1 MSIPMS
7 QIIGSIPSVLG
18 TGGNP
23 LSPNSVFLTTD
34 PSIPI
39 NMAQG
44 FTGDELVEDW
54 FGPEA
59 PETLLAQDYFAGFI
73 GAASLPSV
81 LYFWQYNQNAV
92 AAYLRSASLSGV
104 SLTAL
109 QGFSGDLLVT
119 VDGRALTSAAIN
131 LASATSY
138 ANAATLIQTGLQNT
152 GNVWTGT
159 VTTTNASETVTVDST
174 TTGILHIGDVL
185 VGTDIPVAA
194 TITAFGTYT
203 PTAGTGTVTIS
214 APTTGAVGPEAATV
228 TYLPTVAYDALRQ
241 SFLITSPTTG
251 VTSSVGYASGSLAA
265 DILLTQVTG
274 AVLSAGAAAAT
285 PTSSLN
291 SLIQATQNFVT
302 FMTVFDLTDD
312 IATALE
318 FAEWV
323 STVTTA
329 GKNRFMFVEWDSNAA
344 EAAGPAADS
353 FGAQLVV
360 AAYDGTM
367 PWYDLTEGA
376 KAAFTC
382 GAFACLD
389 TTQTNGRIAMAF
401 KGQAGL
407 VPDVTDSDTAA
418 NLAGVPYGS
427 GGNGYNFYGDFATSA
442 QQFQWAIPGSMPGQW
457 KWADAYFNQI
467 LMNADFQLAL
477 ATLASNVPSIPYNT
491 VGYTLVRGALT
502 PVIQKY
508 LNWGAI
514 QSNVPLSAGQIQEV
528 NTAAGTNIGGV
539 LSTVGYY
546 LQILPATA
554 QVRGIRGSPPMKF
567 WYTDGGSI
575 QSLMLASIDVQ

>member
-7 QIIGSIPSVLG
+7 QIIGSVPSVLG

-23 LSPNSVFLTTD
+23 LSPNGVFLTTD
-34 PSIPI
+34 PSIPV

-44 FTGDELVEDW
+44 FTDDELVEDW
-54 FGPEA
+54 FGPNA

-73 GAASLPSV
+73 GATSLPSV

-92 AAYLRSASLSGV
+92 AAYLRSASLSNV
-104 SLTAL
+104 SLTSL
-109 QGFSGDLLVT
+109 QAFSGDLIVS
-119 VDGRALTSAAIN
+119 VDGRTLTSAAIN

-138 ANAATLIQTGLQNT
+138 ANAATLIQTGLQT
-152 GNVWTGT
+152 VGNSWTGT
-159 VTTTNASETVTVDST
+159 LSVATSETVTIDST
-174 TTGILHIGDVL
+174 TTGILHVGDVL
-185 VGTDIPVAA
+185 VGTDIPVNA

-203 PTAGTGTVTIS
+203 TTAGTGTVTIS
-214 APTTGAVGPEAATV
+214 AAATGTAGPEAGTV
-228 TYLPTVAYDALRQ
+228 TYLPTVTYDALRQ
-241 SFLITSPTTG
+241 AFLITSPTTG
-251 VTSSVGYASGSLAA
+251 ATSSVGYASGTLSA
-265 DILLTQVTG
+265 DLLLTQVTG
-274 AVLSAGAAAAT
+274 AALSDGAAAAT
-285 PTSSLN
+285 PSSSMN

-312 IATALE
+312 VTTALG

-329 GKNRFMFVEWDSNAA
+329 GSQRFMFVEWDSNAA
-344 EAAGPAADS
+344 EAAGPAAES
-353 FGAQLVV
+353 FGAQLV
-360 AAYDGTM
+360 AAEFNGTM

-389 TTQTNGRIAMAF
+389 TTQANGRITMCF

-442 QQFQWAIPGSMPGQW
+442 QQFQWAIPGSMPGVW

-491 VGYTLVRGALT
+491 AGYTLVRGALA
-502 PVIQKY
+502 PVITKY

-514 QSNVPLSAGQIQEV
+514 QPNVPLSASQIQQV
-528 NTAAGTNIGGV
+528 NTAAGANIGGT

-546 LQILPATA
+546 LQILPASA
-554 QVRGIRGSPPMKF
+554 QVRGVRGSPPMKF

-575 QSLMLASIDVQ
+575 QSLLLASIDVQ

>member
-7 QIIGSIPSVLG
+7 QIIGSVPSVLG

-23 LSPNSVFLTTD
+23 LSPNGVFLTTD

-44 FTGDELVEDW
+44 FTDASLVSDW
-54 FGPEA
+54 FGPQA
-59 PETLLAQDYFAGFI
+59 PETLLAEDYFAGFI
-73 GAASLPSV
+73 GATALPSV

-92 AAYLRSASLSGV
+92 AAYLRSASLSNV
-104 SLTAL
+104 SLVDL
-109 QGFSGDLLVT
+109 QGFSGDLLIS

-138 ANAATLIQTGLQNT
+138 ANAATLMQTGLQTT

-159 VTTTNASETVTVDST
+159 VTTTNASETVTIDST
-174 TTGILHIGDVL
+174 TTGLLHIGDVL

-214 APTTGAVGPEAATV
+214 APTTGAAGPEAATV
-228 TYLPTVAYDALRQ
+228 TYLPTVSYDALREA
-241 SFLITSPTTG
+241 FLITSPTTG
-251 VTSSVGYASGSLAA
+251 ANSTVGYASGTLSA
-265 DILLTQVTG
+265 DLLLTQVTG
-274 AVLSAGAAAAT
+274 AALSGGAAAAT

-291 SLIQATQNFVT
+291 ALIQATQNFIT
-302 FMTVFDLTDD
+302 FMTVFDLTNDV
-312 IATALE
+312 ATALE

-323 STVTTA
+323 SEVTTA
-329 GKNRFMFVEWDSNAA
+329 GSQRFMFVEWDSNAA

-353 FGAQLVV
+353 FGAQLV
-360 AAYDGTM
+360 AAEFNGTM
-367 PWYDLTEGA
+367 PWYDLTLGA

-382 GAFACLD
+382 GALACLD
-389 TTQTNGRIAMAF
+389 TTQPNGRITMAF

-427 GGNGYNFYGDFATSA
+427 GGNGYNFYGSFATA
-442 QQFQWAIPGSMPGQW
+442 DQGFQWTIPGSMPGVW

-477 ATLASNVPSIPYNT
+477 AELASNVPSIPYNT
-491 VGYTLVRGALT
+491 TGYTLVRGALS
-502 PVIQKY
+502 PVITKY

-514 QSNVPLSAGQIQEV
+514 QPNVPLSASQIQQV
-528 NTAAGTNIGGV
+528 NTAAGANIGGT

-554 QVRGIRGSPPMKF
+554 QVRGLRGSPPMKF

-575 QSLMLASIDVQ
+575 QSLLLASIDVQ